1 MISKGYEW
9 LIENNVVKID
19 INLFRDFINNKIEAL
34 EPLEESKIVS
44 GSAVKKTHTINKEM
58 LLELQ
63 LELKDVKIP
72 YT

>member
-72 YT
+72 

>member
-1 MISKGYEW
+1 
-9 LIENNVVKID
+9 VKID
-19 INLFRDFINNKIEAL
+19 INVFKDFINSKTEAL

-58 LLELQ
+58 LLELP

-72 YT
+72 

>member
-1 MISKGYEW
+1 MILKGYEW

-19 INLFRDFINNKIEAL
+19 INIFRDFINSKIEAL
-34 EPLEESKIVS
+34 EPLEESKMSS

-58 LLELQ
+58 LLELP
-63 LELKDVKIP
+63 LESRDVKIP